1 MKKIFGLLVVVLG
14 LSGCGTTQSYATLP
28 SGTIL
33 GWKNHMYKIVG
44 TTSSYNVGKKL
55 GTVSYHGKVSGV
67 FTIFELKG
75 TNFTRAI
82 VFRPVFGS
90 SNGWYY
96 EANVQTNGSQ

>member
-1 MKKIFGLLVVVLG
+1 MKKILSLLVVVLG
-14 LSGCGTTQSYATLP
+14 LSGCGTTQSLPNLP

-33 GWKNHMYKIVG
+33 GWHNHLYKIVG

-55 GTVSYHGKVSGV
+55 GTVSYHGKVSGA

-82 VFRPVFGS
+82 VFKPVFGS
-90 SNGWYY
+90 SNGQYY
-96 EANVQTNGSQ
+96 EADVQTNGSQ